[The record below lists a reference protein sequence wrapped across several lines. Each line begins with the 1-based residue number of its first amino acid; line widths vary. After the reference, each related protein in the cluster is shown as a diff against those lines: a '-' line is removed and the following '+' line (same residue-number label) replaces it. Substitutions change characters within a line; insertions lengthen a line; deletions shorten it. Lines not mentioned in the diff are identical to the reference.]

1 MDSGQLLLSWC
12 ELVYSSSRYSSMSP
26 VYAPF
31 WHAAGTGT
39 LSMRTVGRPLL
50 ADRNCRGA
58 RAGSSPMPLAI
69 YAPILH
75 CPCCRQVLSEGV
87 R

>member
-1 MDSGQLLLSWC
+1 VDSGGTVAFLVRAGLFIVSLQLNVSG
-12 ELVYSSSRYSSMSP
+12 S
-26 VYAPF
+26 APF
-31 WHAAGTGT
+31 WHTAGTGT

-58 RAGSSPMPLAI
+58 RAGSTLMPLAI
-69 YAPILH
+69 YGPILH
-75 CPCCRQVLSEGV
+75 CPCCRQVLLEGV